1 MIIKKKRK
9 DKKRRKKEFVS
20 DPDCAMRTHRER
32 KKHER
37 KREYEKSKYCTI
49 GIDRCMTVEK
59 KERTRKG
66 RRKKIDSHPDHAST
80 EKERNRKERGRK
92 AKTSA
97 DRPE

>member
-1 MIIKKKRK
+1 MKE
-9 DKKRRKKEFVS
+9 RRNT
-20 DPDCAMRTHRER
+20 RNQN
-32 KKHER
+32 
-37 KREYEKSKYCTI
+37 TI

-66 RRKKIDSHPDHAST
+66 RRKKIDSHPDRAST

>member
-1 MIIKKKRK
+1 MLVIQIAQCAGTE
-9 DKKRRKKEFVS
+9 KE
-20 DPDCAMRTHRER
+20 RNTKER
-32 KKHER
+32 GTTR
-37 KREYEKSKYCTI
+37 NQNTI

-66 RRKKIDSHPDHAST
+66 RRKKIDSHPDRAST